1 MAKDLA
7 GMPVGSEGNLSL
19 KVEEGK
25 LVLEVKHDHASG
37 SVALVVK
44 ESPRY
49 FATKLK
55 DLVPGTFDDSFI
67 DKFVEAIEGL

>member
-7 GMPVGSEGNLSL
+7 GIPVGSEGSLNLR
-19 KVEEGK
+19 VEDGK

-37 SVALVVK
+37 SVALLVK

-49 FATKLK
+49 FASKLK
-55 DLVPGTFDDSFI
+55 ELVPGSFDDFFI
-67 DKFVEAIEGL
+67 DKFVEAVEGL